1 MENSEKKKSFFS
13 SIIIQL
19 LAMALVPLIV
29 LGVVCV
35 IVSGKNL
42 REGMQEEALSQMRA
56 ICVATEAAY
65 GNIDEGDYFL
75 NENDELMKGDYN
87 ITQNEKGIDAL
98 TEGME
103 TEVTLFYGDVR
114 RATSLKDSSTGERII
129 GTKASEAVAKT
140 VLGGEEYSAT
150 DLTINGENYY
160 AYYIPLENP
169 NGSVVGMVFAGEP
182 SAKIDSF
189 ITSKIVLVTGAVVAV
204 LIVAV
209 IMVVLVS
216 LGIVRA
222 VIKAREAIDHLS
234 KGDLVHSVDA
244 AILKRKDEIGDMG
257 RDVRDCI
264 AALTEIVGGI
274 QKFSHQVLVSG
285 DTLESAA
292 NRSSE
297 NTDDIARAVD
307 DISQGAVSQAEEIED
322 AAGKVAEMGTA
333 IESIVA
339 GIEGLNEISMGMQ
352 ENGRQASRII
362 EELSVSNDRTVNAVQ
377 SVAETVEATDD
388 SVKKISEAVDL
399 ITSVAEQTSL
409 LSLNAS
415 IEAARAGDAGRG
427 FAVVATEIQ
436 KLSEESNKSA
446 QRITEIIMGL
456 AQDSRNSM
464 EMMTEVKKILAEQQE
479 KLDATKRQ
487 FEQISDGINVS
498 GANTEAVNGQAK
510 ECDRAREGVMGI
522 IENLSA
528 ISEENAA
535 STQETTS
542 VMQELN
548 ETIRNLAG
556 SAGGLKELAVS
567 LNESTKFFTLEN

>member
-322 AAGKVAEMGTA
+322 AAGKVAAMGTA

-446 QRITEIIMGL
+446 QRITEIIIGL
-456 AQDSRNSM
+456 AQDSQNSM

-498 GANTEAVNGQAK
+498 GENTETVNGQAK
-510 ECDRAREGVMGI
+510 ECDKAREGVMGI

>member
-1 MENSEKKKSFFS
+1 MENSKKKKSFFS
-13 SIIIQL
+13 SIILQL
-19 LAMALVPLIV
+19 LAMALVPLV
-29 LGVVCV
+29 LLGVVCV
-35 IVSGKNL
+35 VVSGKNL
-42 REGMQEEALSQMRA
+42 REGLQEEALSQMRA
-56 ICVATEAAY
+56 ICVATKAAY

-87 ITQNEKGIDAL
+87 ITQNEEGIDAL

-103 TEVTLFYGDVR
+103 TYVTLFYGDVR

-169 NGSVVGMVFAGEP
+169 DGSVVGMVFAGEP
-182 SAKIDSF
+182 SADIDSY

-222 VIKAREAIDHLS
+222 VIKAQEAIDHLS
-234 KGDLVHSVDA
+234 KGDLAHPVDA

-264 AALTEIVGGI
+264 AVLREIVSGI
-274 QKFSHQVLVSG
+274 QKYSHQVLVSG

-322 AAGKVAEMGTA
+322 AAGKVSDMGTA

-388 SVKKISEAVDL
+388 SVKKISEAVEL

-464 EMMTEVKKILAEQQE
+464 EMMTEVKTILAEQQE

-498 GANTEAVNGQAK
+498 GKNTEAVNGQAK

-548 ETIRNLAG
+548 ETIKNLAG
-556 SAGGLKELAVS
+556 SAGGLKELAVA
-567 LNESTKFFTLEN
+567 LNESTKFFILED